1 MIIRTLINTG
11 IGSGPY
17 IKSVLFPALKGEEIV
32 LRFSHVH
39 RKEAP
44 FQHAACFVGYKK
56 VRVPESS
63 MKKELERIGWAKN
76 TGKDWGNMEEI
87 EKKGQ
92 KGCRGYSMDTE

>member
-17 IKSVLFPALKGEEIV
+17 IKSFLFPPLKVEEIV

-56 VRVPESS
+56 VRVSESS
-63 MKKELERIGWAKN
+63 MKKELERQKTWVRIGAPWRK
-76 TGKDWGNMEEI
+76 
-87 EKKGQ
+87 
-92 KGCRGYSMDTE
+92 